1 MPTEQTWTILDLL
14 KATTAYFESHEVT
27 PARLTAE
34 ILLAH
39 TLKLRRLDLYLRTDQ
54 PCSPKE
60 RETFRELVKRR
71 SKGEPAQY
79 LVGQAEF
86 WSLSF
91 KVDARVL
98 VPRADTEVLVEEAV
112 SFLKARHPKG
122 EGLRVLDLCT
132 GSGCVAIALRKE
144 LPGLTVVA
152 VEKDPGAFEVA
163 KQNVEHLKQPVEVL
177 LGDLYEPV
185 VGQTFDLIVSNP
197 PYIPSADIAGL
208 SREVSQF
215 EPKLALDG
223 GPDGLDV
230 ARRIYAGASAHLTPN
245 GACLIEIDQEQ
256 GSAAKQLAERA
267 GFSVRLRRDYESRD
281 RVVVAKLGTGE
292 PLARPEPS
300 VELVDEA
307 AELAR
312 D

>member
-1 MPTEQTWTILDLL
+1 MPTEQTWTILDLI
-14 KATTAYFESHEVT
+14 KATTTYFDSHGVT

-39 TLKLRRLDLYLRTDQ
+39 ALKLRRLDLYMRTDQ
-54 PCSPKE
+54 PCSTKE
-60 RETFRELVKRR
+60 REAFRELVKRR

-144 LPGLTVVA
+144 LPGLVVLA
-152 VEKDPGAFEVA
+152 VEKDPGALEVA
-163 KQNVEHLKQPVEVL
+163 KLNVEQLKQPVEL
-177 LGDLYEPV
+177 FLGDLYEPV
-185 VGQTFDLIVSNP
+185 AGQIFDLIVSNP
-197 PYIPSADIAGL
+197 PYIPTADIAGL
-208 SREVSQF
+208 SREVSLF

-230 ARRIYAGASAHLTPN
+230 ARRIYAEAKRYLAPQ
-245 GACLIEIDQEQ
+245 GACLIEIDPDQ
-256 GSAAKQLAERA
+256 GSEARQIAERA
-267 GFSVRLRRDYESRD
+267 GFTVKLRRDYESRE
-281 RVVVAKLGTGE
+281 RVVVARLGIAASQA
-292 PLARPEPS
+292 LPELS
-300 VELVDEA
+300 IDLVSEV
-307 AELAR
+307 AEEAR

>member
-1 MPTEQTWTILDLL
+1 MPTEQIWTILDLI
-14 KATTAYFESHEVT
+14 KATTNYFESHEVT

-54 PCSPKE
+54 PCSQKE
-60 RETFRELVKRR
+60 REAFRELVKRR

-163 KQNVEHLKQPVEVL
+163 KQNVEHLKQPVEVF
-177 LGDLYEPV
+177 LGDLFQPV
-185 VGQTFDLIVSNP
+185 EGQIFDLIVSNP
-197 PYIPSADIAGL
+197 PYLLTDEIAGL

-215 EPKLALDG
+215 EPRMALDG
-223 GPDGLDV
+223 GADGLDIV
-230 ARRIYAGASAHLTPN
+230 RRIYADAPRFLTPN
-245 GACLIEIDQEQ
+245 GACMIEIDALQSGET
-256 GSAAKQLAERA
+256 KQLAEQA
-267 GFSVRLRRDYESRD
+267 GFTAKIRKDYEARD
-281 RVVVAKLGTGE
+281 RVVVAKLGSGE
-292 PLARPEPS
+292 PLVRPEPL
-300 VELVDEA
+300 VELDQVDNEQ
-307 AELAR
+307 AR

>member
-1 MPTEQTWTILDLL
+1 MPTEQTWTILELI
-14 KATTAYFESHEVT
+14 KATTTYFESHEVA

-39 TLKLRRLDLYLRTDQ
+39 ALKLRRLDLYMRTDQ
-54 PCSPKE
+54 PCSTKE
-60 RETFRELVKRR
+60 REAFRELVKRR

-79 LVGQAEF
+79 IVGQAEF

-144 LPGLTVVA
+144 LPGLVIVA
-152 VEKDPGAFEVA
+152 VEKDPGALEVA
-163 KQNVEHLKQPVEVL
+163 KLNIEQLKQPVELL

-185 VGQTFDLIVSNP
+185 SGQAFDLIVSNP
-197 PYIPSADIAGL
+197 PYIPTADIAGL
-208 SREVSQF
+208 SREVSLF

-223 GPDGLDV
+223 GRDGLDV
-230 ARRIYAGASAHLTPN
+230 ARRIYADAKKYLTPN
-245 GACLIEIDQEQ
+245 GACLIEIDPDQ
-256 GSAAKQLAERA
+256 GSEAKQIATLA
-267 GFSVRLRRDYESRD
+267 GFTVKLRRDYESRE
-281 RVVVAKLGTGE
+281 RVVVATLGVGASLPELSLDLVEE
-292 PLARPEPS
+292 PEES
-300 VELVDEA
+300 V
-307 AELAR
+307 R